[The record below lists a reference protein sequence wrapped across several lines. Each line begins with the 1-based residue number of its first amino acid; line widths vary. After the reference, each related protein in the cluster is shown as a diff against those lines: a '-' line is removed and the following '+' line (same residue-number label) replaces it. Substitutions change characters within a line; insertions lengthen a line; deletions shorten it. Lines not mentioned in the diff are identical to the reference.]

1 MRREQRPTIPAEGEI
16 PLGSRIR
23 ARRWLLG
30 WPLAAFAQAVGDYDA
45 SHISHV
51 ELGRA
56 NPSDELLTGIA
67 TVLDIS
73 IEELE
78 RIPRE
83 ELLSWL
89 EQGSPTPQRGAGVD
103 RQGSADEPRSVPV
116 APGESPWPGV
126 SNATYARLGAAIER
140 IPANQRERRLEAI
153 IELLS
158 YRP

>member
-1 MRREQRPTIPAEGEI
+1 MRREKRPSIPTEGEI

-30 WPLAAFAQAVGDYDA
+30 WPLPVFAQAVGNYDA

-56 NPSDELLTGIA
+56 NPSDELLAGIA
-67 TVLDIS
+67 TVLDIT

-78 RIPRE
+78 RVPHE
-83 ELLSWL
+83 ELISWL
-89 EQGSPTPQRGAGVD
+89 EHGSPTLERGAGTAN
-103 RQGSADEPRSVPV
+103 SASRSVP
-116 APGESPWPGV
+116 AGPGESPWPGV
-126 SNATYARLGAAIER
+126 SNATYARLHAAVAR
-140 IPANQRERRLEAI
+140 IPENQRERRLEAI
-153 IELLS
+153 IELLG

>member
-1 MRREQRPTIPAEGEI
+1 MRREKRPTIPSEGEI
-16 PLGSRIR
+16 PLGSRLR

-30 WPLAAFAQAVGDYDA
+30 LSLPAFAQAVGGYDA

-56 NPSDELLTGIA
+56 TPSDELLA
-67 TVLDIS
+67 DMAAVLDIS

-78 RIPRE
+78 RVPRE
-83 ELLSWL
+83 ELLGWL
-89 EQGSPTPQRGAGVD
+89 EHGPPTLQRGAGAGRHVTEGE
-103 RQGSADEPRSVPV
+103 RRSVPG

-126 SNATYARLGAAIER
+126 SNATYARLAAVVER
-140 IPANQRERRLEAI
+140 IPENQRERRLEAI
-153 IELLS
+153 IELLG

>member
-30 WPLAAFAQAVGDYDA
+30 WPLPAFAQAVGDYDA

-56 NPSDELLTGIA
+56 NASDELLAGIA
-67 TVLDIS
+67 AVLDIS

-78 RIPRE
+78 QVPRE
-83 ELLSWL
+83 ELLGWL
-89 EQGSPTPQRGAGVD
+89 EHGSPTLQRGTATEQPATESGPRPAAGT
-103 RQGSADEPRSVPV
+103 R
-116 APGESPWPGV
+116 ESPWPGV
-126 SNATYARLGAAIER
+126 SNTTYARLHTAVER
-140 IPANQRERRLEAI
+140 LPESQRERRLEAI
-153 IELLS
+153 IELLG
-158 YRP
+158 YRR